1 MRVLLADELV
11 RVGNFGGGRSERAP
25 LDYLNGA
32 TPPMMIAVVMNA
44 VAEL

>member
-11 RVGNFGGGRSERAP
+11 GVRNFGGGRGERAP

-32 TPPMMIAVVMNA
+32 TPPMMIAVVMDA
-44 VAEL
+44 VPEL